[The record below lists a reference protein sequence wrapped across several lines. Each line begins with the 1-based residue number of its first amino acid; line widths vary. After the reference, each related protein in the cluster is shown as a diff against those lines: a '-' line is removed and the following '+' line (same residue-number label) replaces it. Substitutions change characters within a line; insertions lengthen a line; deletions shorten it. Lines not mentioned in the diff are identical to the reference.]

1 MSQVRVNESSLTNIA
16 DAIRDKN
23 HEVTKY
29 KPSEMPAAISRIK
42 TTDPVLDKLTVTE
55 NGKYTPPAEIDGYNE
70 VDVNVQ
76 PNLTS
81 INITANGTYTPTDTD
96 GFNEVNVAVEGVP
109 TDADLTITGNCQYR
123 FANGGWDWVI
133 DKYGNRIT
141 TNNITNSEYM
151 FYSCYNITKIPFQ
164 LNLNSTSSSMSMNY
178 MFCSCDKLT
187 SIPDITLTP
196 SNYFDM
202 SSMFQSCQHIET
214 LPYIYNAYPGRIN
227 SLFYECLRLRNIPE
241 DYVDTWNFSRLHSYD
256 YANSSN
262 LFASCYSLRKVPDS
276 LLQNMWNPY
285 TAYYSGWLYSA
296 FEGCSSLDE
305 IVGLPVPDITY
316 TSNMFVRTFIGCYR
330 LKNMIFS
337 TSGGQPYVVRW
348 KNQEISLTDVGYT
361 NAPGGILNYNS
372 GITADKK
379 VTDDATYQALKD
391 DPDWF
396 TTNIAYSR
404 YNHDSAVAT
413 INSLPDASAY
423 LATAG
428 GTNTIKFKG
437 AAGSSTDGGAINT
450 LTEAEIAVAS
460 AKGWTVQIS

>member
-42 TTDPVLDKLTVTE
+42 TTEPVFDKLTVTE

-81 INITANGTYTPTDTD
+81 INITANGQYTPTDTD

-109 TDADLTITGNCQYR
+109 TDADLTITGNCQYK
-123 FANGGWDWVI
+123 FAYGTWDWI
-133 DKYGNRIT
+133 INKHGNRVT
-141 TNNITNSEYM
+141 TNNITDASHMFDSSTVSTIPFELNFSQANNHLLSFM
-151 FYSCYNITKIPFQ
+151 FYNCEN
-164 LNLNSTSSSMSMNY
+164 
-178 MFCSCDKLT
+178 LT
-187 SIPDITLTP
+187 SIPKINNSIPGKL
-196 SNYFDM
+196 NYF
-202 SSMFQSCQHIET
+202 FQGCH
-214 LPYIYNAYPGRIN
+214 
-227 SLFYECLRLRNIPE
+227 SLRYLPE
-241 DYVDTWNFSRLHSYD
+241 DIATWFDWSYVDGLTSQYSGEMTYM
-256 YANSSN
+256 
-262 LFASCYSLRKVPDS
+262 FAYCYSLRHVPMDF
-276 LLQNMWNPY
+276 LAHGNP
-285 TAYYSGWLYSA
+285 AIYSGYSIYNTT
-296 FEGCSSLDE
+296 FFRCYVLDE
-305 IVGLPVPDITY
+305 ILNLPIPHYNATW
-316 TSNMFVRTFIGCYR
+316 TSNVFNSTFSSCYR
-330 LKNMIFS
+330 LKNVTFALNPE
-337 TSGGQPYVVRW
+337 TNAPYVVRW
-348 KNQEISLTDVGYT
+348 KNQIINLSDSVGY
-361 NAPGGILNYNS
+361 AGGSSSDIVSYNS
-372 GITADKK
+372 GITKDKM
-379 VTDDATYQALKD
+379 VRDPGYSTHTYEELKN

-396 TTNIAYSR
+396 AIDVQWSR

-413 INSLPDASAY
+413 INSLPDTSAY

-460 AKGWTVQIS
+460 AKGWTVNIT